1 MTLGHFEGKSIPEH
15 LREARARGASAA
27 AETHGTE
34 LSGALAAGSD
44 AAKETAIALALLSLI
59 LSSWKLLLL
68 FSCGF
73 LVWKVGRSALLG
85 WSRLERLHRLIEEER
100 WEIEHHRHQERE
112 ELAELYQLK
121 GFQGKLLEE
130 VLDVLMAD
138 DDRLLKVM
146 LEEELGLS
154 LQTHEHPL
162 RQACG
167 AAVGV
172 IASTALV
179 LLGFHF
185 HLGPAAAAAV
195 VVAASILAAKGS
207 RNRAVPAAIWN
218 LSVAALSYGVIYF
231 LTTLLPQ

>member
-1 MTLGHFEGKSIPEH
+1 MTLGHFEGKPIPEH
-15 LREARARGASAA
+15 LKEARARGASAA

-44 AAKETAIALALLSLI
+44 AAKETAIVLVLVSLFI
-59 LSSWKLLLL
+59 SSWWPLIF

-112 ELAELYQLK
+112 ELTELYRLK

-130 VLDVLMAD
+130 VIDVLMAD

-154 LQTHEHPL
+154 LHTHEHPL

-167 AAVGV
+167 AGVGV
-172 IASTALV
+172 IASAAFM
-179 LLGFHF
+179 LLGLHF
-185 HLGPAAAAAV
+185 QLAPAAAV
-195 VVAASILAAKGS
+195 VVIIAASILAARGS
-207 RNRAVPAAIWN
+207 KNRAVPAVIWN
-218 LSVAALSYGVIYF
+218 LSVAALSYGVVYF
-231 LTTLLPQ
+231 LLTLLPQ